1 MKEVEDMITSNRTST
16 DNKISGKTDF
26 SNLISELTKIKN
38 EGNSLY
44 KEKKLD
50 EAKKKYE
57 EGLEKYG
64 KESSLINKEKG
75 NNEQCNEVLLLHK
88 KILSN
93 LALCYYKQGNYE
105 KAIEYDLKII
115 SEDPKF
121 GKSIVR
127 LFNSYSR
134 TNKIQQAANYGDLF
148 LELDQETRDK
158 FKGTQGKVQA
168 EKQKLKRILKEEKDK
183 IKKEFAKYGIPAL
196 VLLLAVLI
204 FLLFRKK

>member
-75 NNEQCNEVLLLHK
+75 NNDQCNEVLLLHK

-93 LALCYYKQGNYE
+93 LALCYYKQENYE
-105 KAIEYDLKII
+105 KAIEYDLEII
-115 SEDPKF
+115 AENPKY

-134 TNKIQQAANYGDLF
+134 INKIAQAVYYGDLF
-148 LELDQETRDK
+148 LELEQETKDK
-158 FKGTQGKVQA
+158 FKDIQNKIQD
-168 EKQKLKRILKEEKDK
+168 EKQKLKTIQKQEKEK
-183 IKKEFAKYGIPAL
+183 IKKEFIKYGVSAL
-196 VLLLAVLI
+196 ILFLAVLI
-204 FLLFRKK
+204 FLFFRKK

>member
-1 MKEVEDMITSNRTST
+1 MKKVEDILSSDPNST
-16 DNKISGKTDF
+16 ENKKTDF
-26 SNLISELTKIKN
+26 SNLILELTKAKN

-44 KEKKLD
+44 KQKKLD
-50 EAKKKYE
+50 DAKKIYE
-57 EGLEKYG
+57 EGLEKFA
-64 KESSLINKEKG
+64 KESSLINKEKSS
-75 NNEQCNEVLLLHK
+75 NEQCNEVLLLHK

-93 LALCYYKQGNYE
+93 LALCYYKQGDYE
-105 KAIEYDLKII
+105 KEIEYDLKII

-158 FKGTQGKVQA
+158 FKGIQTKVQD
-168 EKQKLKRILKEEKDK
+168 EKQKLKKILKEEKDK

-196 VLLLAVLI
+196 ILLLAILI
-204 FLLFRKK
+204 FLLVRKK

>member
-1 MKEVEDMITSNRTST
+1 MKEVEDILTSDPTENNS
-16 DNKISGKTDF
+16 SGKTDF
-26 SNLISELTKIKN
+26 SNLISELTKAKN

-44 KEKKLD
+44 KKKKYD
-50 EAKKKYE
+50 DAKKIYE
-57 EGLEKYG
+57 EGLEKFA
-64 KESSLINKEKG
+64 KESSLINKEKSS
-75 NNEQCNEVLLLHK
+75 NEQCNEVLLLHK

-93 LALCYYKQGNYE
+93 LALCYYIQKDYE

-115 SEDPKF
+115 SQDPKF

-134 TNKIQQAANYGDLF
+134 INKIQQAANYGDLF

-158 FKGTQGKVQA
+158 FKGIQTKVQD
-168 EKQKLKRILKEEKDK
+168 EKQKLKKILKEEKDK

-196 VLLLAVLI
+196 ILLLAILI
-204 FLLFRKK
+204 FLLVRKK

>member
-1 MKEVEDMITSNRTST
+1 MKKVEDILTSDPTST
-16 DNKISGKTDF
+16 INNGKTDF
-26 SNLISELTKIKN
+26 TNLISELTKAKN

-44 KEKKLD
+44 KKKKYD

-57 EGLEKYG
+57 EGLETFA
-64 KESSLINKEKG
+64 KESALINKEKSS
-75 NNEQCNEVLLLHK
+75 NDQCKEVLLLHK

-93 LALCYYKQGNYE
+93 LALCYYIQKNYE

-134 TNKIQQAANYGDLF
+134 INKIQQAANYGDLF

-158 FKGTQGKVQA
+158 FKGTQTKVQD
-168 EKQKLKRILKEEKDK
+168 EKQKLKKILKEEKDK
-183 IKKEFAKYGIPAL
+183 IKKQFTKYGIPAII
-196 VLLLAVLI
+196 LLLAVLI
-204 FLLFRKK
+204 FLLIRKK